1 MLKSAFLLGYARAAE
16 HDIGGFTTLIS
27 RAVIVAITP
36 NLLVNVNNVRD
47 ANKVYPYCHKTN
59 RARDLPVHTVHLGV
73 VAIRPTTAEGA
84 VKVIRDAAAVIRN
97 DRPCLIVSN
106 QMSSLQS

>member
-1 MLKSAFLLGYARAAE
+1 MFGTLTKYTHIVIKRTGFHAR
-16 HDIGGFTTLIS
+16 G
-27 RAVIVAITP
+27 
-36 NLLVNVNNVRD
+36 
-47 ANKVYPYCHKTN
+47 
-59 RARDLPVHTVHLGV
+59 LPVYTVHLGV
-73 VAIRPTTAEGA
+73 AVRPTTVGGA